1 MQKNLALLEELQ
13 RMDLRIDGHNA
24 AKLKLQEEMA
34 ALDAKIAEASAVRA
48 EREEAVAALEEEKRS
63 LEENLVTESDN
74 IVRSEARL
82 KEIKTQK
89 EYQAVSKEITAARK
103 LKAEL
108 EDQVLQRITRIDE
121 LKAEI
126 AGLEDGFMEM
136 EKGIEAEKGERQS
149 KIDELE
155 RVNVGDLV
163 EREKVAKGLPVSS
176 VKRYEALRERRQGLA
191 VVEARDG
198 SCLGCNMNLPPQI
211 YNNLYKQI
219 ELITCPHCQRVL
231 FLRDQL
237 T

>member
-24 AKLKLQEEMA
+24 AKLKLQEEIA
-34 ALDAKIAEASAVRA
+34 ALDAKIAEASAVKA

-155 RVNVGDLV
+155 RVNDGDLV
-163 EREKVAKGLPVSS
+163 EREKVAKGLPASS

>member
-34 ALDAKIAEASAVRA
+34 ALDAKIAEASAVKA
-48 EREEAVAALEEEKRS
+48 EREEAVAALEDEKSS
-63 LEENLVTESDN
+63 LEDNLVTESDN

-155 RVNVGDLV
+155 RVNAGDLV
-163 EREKVAKGLPVSS
+163 EREKVAKGLPASS

-219 ELITCPHCQRVL
+219 ELINCPHCQRVL

>member
-34 ALDAKIAEASAVRA
+34 ALDAKIAEASAVKA

-155 RVNVGDLV
+155 RVNAGDLV
-163 EREKVAKGLPVSS
+163 EREKVAKGLPASS

-211 YNNLYKQI
+211 YNNLYKQS

>member
-1 MQKNLALLEELQ
+1 LQKNLALLEELQ

>member
-13 RMDLRIDGHNA
+13 RMDLRVDGHNA

-34 ALDAKIAEASAVRA
+34 ALDAKIAEASAVKA

-155 RVNVGDLV
+155 RVNAGDLV
-163 EREKVAKGLPVSS
+163 EREKVAKGLPASS